1 MFQRCQVLTSTG
13 KLCLYE
19 GSKVFSKTRKKV
31 CLTHMAAIVRG
42 EQVKWAPKRLLDW
55 DLDNRL
61 RLAVQAE
68 YIASLNRE
76 AS

>member
-1 MFQRCQVLTSTG
+1 MSQRCQVLTSTG
-13 KLCLYE
+13 RLCIYE
-19 GSKVFSKTRKKV
+19 GIKSLRRKRL
-31 CLTHMAAIVRG
+31 CQHHMALLGRG
-42 EQVKWAPKRLLDW
+42 EQIKWAPKRLLSW

-76 AS
+76 AP

>member
-19 GSKVFSKTRKKV
+19 GSKILRKKRL
-31 CLTHMAAIVRG
+31 CQYHMAHLVRG
-42 EQVKWAPKRLLDW
+42 EQIKWAPKRLLDW

-76 AS
+76 AL

>member
-13 KLCLYE
+13 RLCLYE
-19 GSKVFSKTRKKV
+19 GSKILRKKRL
-31 CLTHMAAIVRG
+31 CQYHMALLVRG
-42 EQVKWAPKRLLDW
+42 ERIKWAPKRLLEW

-68 YIASLNRE
+68 YVASLNRE
-76 AS
+76 AL

>member
-1 MFQRCQVLTSTG
+1 MFQRCQVLTSNR

-19 GSKVFSKTRKKV
+19 GSKLLRKKRL
-31 CLTHMAAIVRG
+31 CQYHMALLARG
-42 EQVKWAPKRLLDW
+42 EQINWAPKRLLDW
-55 DLDNRL
+55 DLDNRV

-76 AS
+76 AL